1 MNHALRLP
9 DEEWANCTLQLRK
22 HRGLFPAH
30 PFAQS
35 GLCRLSGRLLEPSR
49 TFVCV
54 VRFA

>member
-1 MNHALRLP
+1 MSHALRLP
-9 DEEWANCTLQLRK
+9 DEEWANSALRLRK
-22 HRGLFPAH
+22 HRGLFFAH

-35 GLCRLSGRLLEPSR
+35 GLRRLAGRLSDPSR